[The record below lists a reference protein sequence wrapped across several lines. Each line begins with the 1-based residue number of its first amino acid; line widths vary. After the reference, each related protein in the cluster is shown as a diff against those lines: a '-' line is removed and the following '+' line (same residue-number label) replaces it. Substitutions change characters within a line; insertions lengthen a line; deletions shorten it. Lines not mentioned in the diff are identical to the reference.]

1 MPITVA
7 VTFRNMEPSPSL
19 EAFIKRWAGRLQ
31 RVDPRVRS
39 CDVTVELP
47 HRHQHQGNHFRVQL
61 VVTVPGRQIAISREP
76 GDDNAHEDARVAVR
90 DSFRAARRQ
99 LEELARK
106 QRSHSVALS
115 ARTS

>member
-1 MPITVA
+1 MPIAVS

-19 EAFIKRWAGRLQ
+19 EAFIRRWAGRLD
-31 RVDPRVRS
+31 RVDRRIQS

-47 HRHQHQGNHFRVQL
+47 HRHQHQGNHFRVQML
-61 VVTVPGRQIAISREP
+61 IDVPGRQIAISRDP

-99 LEELARK
+99 LEEFARR
-106 QRSHSVALS
+106 QRSHSVGLA
-115 ARTS
+115 ARG